1 MEEMEQ
7 KRQTTTRS
15 YRVDDTTADKIAG
28 LAKELGLNQNGVFEV
43 LLSAYELQQDKVLA
57 PDSAKDID
65 TFISHL
71 QSIQDAY
78 HHLIDINLQ
87 TEERVRQEYAIRL
100 ENNDRQIADL
110 LATKAQAKEAI
121 EKKDIEIKDLNEA
134 MNVLENAANASDK
147 ALAECRKSLE
157 DKQLLI
163 ETLTAR
169 LPEQAEIDAKMKA
182 MEDEINHLRAS
193 LTASETAKAE
203 AQSRAEKAGADLAVV
218 QKQAELAEKEH
229 KKEISALEKTHAKEL
244 ETASKQAAAEL
255 KSAVAEAKEIEREK
269 ASEREEKMQTKIEE
283 YRTKIDELK
292 DQVTEL
298 KAAKK

>member
-1 MEEMEQ
+1 MEDMEQ
-7 KRQTTTRS
+7 KKQTNARS
-15 YRVDDTTADKIAG
+15 YRVTDEVADKIVALG
-28 LAKELGLNQNGVFEV
+28 KDLGLNQNDVFET
-43 LLSAYELQQDKVLA
+43 LISAYALQQDAVLV
-57 PDSAKDID
+57 PDAAKDIE

-71 QSIQDAY
+71 RSIQDAY
-78 HHLIDINLQ
+78 HNIVSINAQ
-87 TEERVRQEYAIRL
+87 TEERIRQEFQRRL
-100 ENNDRQIADL
+100 ENNDKQISDL
-110 LATKAQAKEAI
+110 IEMREEQKSTIESLEAELSDMAKELSATKQSITDTQNKLLDRE
-121 EKKDIEIKDLNEA
+121 
-134 MNVLENAANASDK
+134 
-147 ALAECRKSLE
+147 KSLE
-157 DKQLLI
+157 DKQTIIDSLA
-163 ETLTAR
+163 AR

-218 QKQAELAEKEH
+218 QKQAELADKEH
-229 KKEISALEKTHAKEL
+229 KKEISVLEKTHAKEL

>member
-7 KRQTTTRS
+7 KKQANTRS
-15 YRVDDTTADKIAG
+15 YRVTDAVADKIVALG
-28 LAKELGLNQNGVFEV
+28 KDLGLNQNDVFET
-43 LLSAYELQQDKVLA
+43 LISAYALQQDAVLV
-57 PDSAKDID
+57 PDAAKDIE

-71 QSIQDAY
+71 RSIQDAY
-78 HHLIDINLQ
+78 HNIVSINAQ
-87 TEERVRQEYAIRL
+87 TEERIRQEFQRRL
-100 ENNDRQIADL
+100 ENNDKQISDLIEMREEQKSKIESLEAELADMTKELSAAKQSITDTQNKL
-110 LATKAQAKEAI
+110 LDRE
-121 EKKDIEIKDLNEA
+121 
-134 MNVLENAANASDK
+134 
-147 ALAECRKSLE
+147 KSLE
-157 DKQLLI
+157 DKQTIIDSLA
-163 ETLTAR
+163 AR

-182 MEDEINHLRAS
+182 MEDELNHLRAS

-229 KKEISALEKTHAKEL
+229 KKEISALEKAHAKEL